1 MFQQQY
7 RTVPT
12 GLSFEGPKNPTPGK
26 LQGSLQEYTFIASI
40 VFQLVTLIVSAI
52 ALAQGGMPSTLM
64 TIVTL
69 ELVVQCV
76 EIVWYST
83 VGGLYLFNGWS
94 ISIAYRYLDW
104 LITTPIMMTS
114 ILLFVL
120 WDADKQCDNVLG
132 EGSRVAALIIIIVSD
147 VLMLLVGFAYEAKVE
162 PLMNFFNMFV
172 QPCVKACV
180 KPSKEN
186 GPPDGMPGWFGSVGL
201 YLGWIPFIGVFTPLF
216 VAVGSA
222 FTTWGLVSALLTF
235 FAWAL
240 YGVVAILGSVGFWDE
255 EMRNTAYNVL
265 DIFSKNAVGL
275 IVSSVAIG
283 NDFNTTLPSN
293 CTTY

>member
-7 RTVPT
+7 KTVPT
-12 GLSFEGPKNPTPGK
+12 GLSFEGPKVAETDK
-26 LQGSLQEYTFIASI
+26 LQGSLQEYTFMASI
-40 VFQLVTLIVSAI
+40 LMQFITLIVSI
-52 ALAQGGMPSTLM
+52 VALVQGGMPSVLM

-69 ELVVQCV
+69 ELVVQIV
-76 EIVWYST
+76 ELIWYSS
-83 VGGLYLFNGWS
+83 VGALYLFRGWS
-94 ISIAYRYLDW
+94 ISIAYRYADW

-132 EGSRVAALIIIIVSD
+132 EGSRVAALVVIILMDI
-147 VLMLLVGFAYEAKVE
+147 LMLAVGFGYEAKVDQ
-162 PLMNFFNMFV
+162 LKKFFDML
-172 QPCVKACV
+172 ACNIR
-180 KPSKEN
+180 PN
-186 GPPDGMPGWFGSVGL
+186 AGL
-201 YLGWIPFIGVFTPLF
+201 YLGFLPFFGVFTPLF

-222 FTTWGLVSALLTF
+222 FTAWGLISSLLTF

-240 YGVVAILGSVGFWDE
+240 YGVVAILGAEGYWDE

-283 NDFNTTLPSN
+283 NDFNTTLPST